1 MIRGIKSYF
10 QSLWGKPDA
19 TTSFS
24 EWEQDVKK
32 KTFLQLNFRQ
42 KNLKTH

>member
-10 QSLWGKPDA
+10 QSLWGKPGA

-32 KTFLQLNFRQ
+32 KRSY
-42 KNLKTH
+42 NLTSGKKI